1 MSNFDEER
9 RKFLSLSTV
18 AGLASVFNMNALA
31 FENNQKT
38 KNPGNG
44 IQKWARF
51 TFDKKSEFG
60 LLDGDEIIVYHGDM
74 FGEKHATGKRVS
86 LSEVQLQ
93 IPCVPTKIPAL
104 WNNFYQR
111 AAYEGNAIPS
121 FPLFFYK
128 PTSSLLATNQRIRQP
143 VNYGGPVAFEAE
155 LGVVIGKKCN
165 NISVADVDEYIM
177 GYTCVNDVTARNILR
192 ADSSFVQWDRAKG
205 FDTFCPIGP
214 YIVSGIEPNDLV
226 VRAVLNGAEKQN
238 YPVSDMIFKPRQLV
252 SLISQD
258 TTLYPGDVISCG
270 TSLGSEA
277 MPFNSMIEVSIDG
290 IGSLINQFG

>member
-1 MSNFDEER
+1 MNNFDEER
-9 RKFLSLSTV
+9 RKFLSLTTV
-18 AGLASVFNMNALA
+18 AGLASVFNINALA
-31 FENNQKT
+31 SENKHKN
-38 KNPGNG
+38 KNPGTG

-51 TFDKKSEFG
+51 THDKKSEFG

-74 FGEKHATGKRVS
+74 FGDKVATGKRVS
-86 LSEVQLQ
+86 FSKVQLEA
-93 IPCVPTKIPAL
+93 PCTPTKIPAL

-128 PTSSLLATNQRIRQP
+128 PTSAILAHNQRIRQP
-143 VNYGGPVAFEAE
+143 VNYGGPVAFEAD
-155 LGVVIGKKCN
+155 LGIVIGEKCSN
-165 NISVADVDEYIM
+165 VSVANIDDYIM
-177 GYTCVNDVTARNILR
+177 GYTCINDVTARTILR

-258 TTLYPGDVISCG
+258 TTLNPGDVIACG
-270 TSLGSEA
+270 TSLGSES
-277 MPFNSMIEVSIDG
+277 MPLNSRIEVSIDG
-290 IGSLINQFG
+290 IGSLVNQFG